1 MTAVILVSRTAG
13 LVGVYAAVLAVA
25 FSWSV
30 QTIWN
35 RVVVPKTGLRRVS
48 LFTLL
53 MLWVAIQFLMG
64 LL

>member
-1 MTAVILVSRTAG
+1 MTYLLASRAG
-13 LVGVYAAVLAVA
+13 WFGGIYAALLAIA

-48 LFTLL
+48 LFYLL
-53 MLWVAIQFLMG
+53 MLWVLVQLSIG
-64 LL
+64 LF